1 MKFSV
6 KASAPPL
13 RLARRGGRS
22 QAMLVSRFVVAA
34 PLFLA
39 RAAFACE
46 DWCIAEA
53 SCSGSRCSD
62 CTHCAPVLATPYDGP
77 WDDCFDPPGDSGG
90 SRIACIVGAALAS
103 FLLVIALIWRP
114 KAASDG
120 DRLLC
125 CSGEQCARYLL
136 LSVSSF
142 LVVGTGSLIVF
153 FSGPCQP
160 PILFSTGAA
169 FAGIAVVCGA
179 APFFI
184 KQLRRLVRKIL
195 RRVRGEAEPPE
206 GAAPAAA
213 SMKVVDV
220 EAAAQDPS
228 ARSRGWSAGSGGDS
242 GTEGLAPAPNSP
254 ALEATAGSSSAEGSP
269 RLGPSA
275 LPRDG
280 SRKLFTQALE
290 DSYRSSVAAKRSEG
304 SSPERMV

>member
-1 MKFSV
+1 MKFAV
-6 KASAPPL
+6 AAGAPLQL
-13 RLARRGGRS
+13 RRRAVGRS
-22 QAMLVSRFVVAA
+22 RAMASRVVVAA

-39 RAAFACE
+39 RAARACE

-242 GTEGLAPAPNSP
+242 GTDAPAPNSP

>member
-1 MKFSV
+1 MEELAAKYV
-6 KASAPPL
+6 KMVRVGMPEAVVMQRAAAAGVDPD
-13 RLARRGGRS
+13 
-22 QAMLVSRFVVAA
+22 LVTAALVAA
-34 PLFLA
+34 GLA
-39 RAAFACE
+39 DDPRADGPAAGGVLDRAA
-46 DWCIAEA
+46 
-53 SCSGSRCSD
+53 
-62 CTHCAPVLATPYDGP
+62 ATPEFVSLCDRSASLPYDFP
-77 WDDCFDPPGDSGG
+77 T
-90 SRIACIVGAALAS
+90 
-103 FLLVIALIWRP
+103 
-114 KAASDG
+114 KAN
-120 DRLLC
+120 RL
-125 CSGEQCARYLL
+125 
-136 LSVSSF
+136 
-142 LVVGTGSLIVF
+142 
-153 FSGPCQP
+153 
-160 PILFSTGAA
+160 
-169 FAGIAVVCGA
+169 AVVCGA

-228 ARSRGWSAGSGGDS
+228 GRSRGWSAGSGGDS

>member
-1 MKFSV
+1 MKF
-6 KASAPPL
+6 AMAAGALPQL
-13 RLARRGGRS
+13 RRRAVGRS
-22 QAMLVSRFVVAA
+22 RAMASRVVVAA

-39 RAAFACE
+39 RAARACE

-62 CTHCAPVLATPYDGP
+62 CTHCSPVLATPYDGP

-228 ARSRGWSAGSGGDS
+228 GRSRGWSAGSGGDS
-242 GTEGLAPAPNSP
+242 GTDAPAPNSP

>member
-1 MKFSV
+1 MKF
-6 KASAPPL
+6 AMAAGALPQL
-13 RLARRGGRS
+13 RRRAVGRS
-22 QAMLVSRFVVAA
+22 RAMASRVVVAA

-39 RAAFACE
+39 RAARACE

-62 CTHCAPVLATPYDGP
+62 CTHCSPVLATPYDGP

-228 ARSRGWSAGSGGDS
+228 GRSRG
-242 GTEGLAPAPNSP
+242 
-254 ALEATAGSSSAEGSP
+254 
-269 RLGPSA
+269 
-275 LPRDG
+275 
-280 SRKLFTQALE
+280 
-290 DSYRSSVAAKRSEG
+290 
-304 SSPERMV
+304 

>member
-1 MKFSV
+1 MKFAV
-6 KASAPPL
+6 AAGAPLQL
-13 RLARRGGRS
+13 RRRAVGRS
-22 QAMLVSRFVVAA
+22 RAMASRVVVAA

-39 RAAFACE
+39 RAARACE

-228 ARSRGWSAGSGGDS
+228 GRSRGWSAGSGGDS
-242 GTEGLAPAPNSP
+242 GTDAPAPNSP